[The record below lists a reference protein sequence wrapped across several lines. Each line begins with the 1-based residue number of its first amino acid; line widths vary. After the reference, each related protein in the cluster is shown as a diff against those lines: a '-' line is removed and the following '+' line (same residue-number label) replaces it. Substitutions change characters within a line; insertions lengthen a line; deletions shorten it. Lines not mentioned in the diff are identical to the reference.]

1 MALDAGALA
10 YLVKT
15 VQPDELV
22 DTIRK
27 AAAGQRH
34 VPPDL
39 AARLASGARRAH
51 LSPRELEVLK
61 LMIAGKRNREIAA
74 QLAITEGTVKIHVSN
89 VLAQVERHRS
99 HRSRHP
105 GASARHRRPHDLSLR
120 QREIALATTRVTRIR
135 RKTYPVRRID
145 RSP

>member
-27 AAAGQRH
+27 VAAGQRH

-39 AARLASGARRAH
+39 AARLALRC
-51 LSPRELEVLK
+51 SPF
-61 LMIAGKRNREIAA
+61 
-74 QLAITEGTVKIHVSN
+74 TPVS
-89 VLAQVERHRS
+89 A
-99 HRSRHP
+99 
-105 GASARHRRPHDLSLR
+105 
-120 QREIALATTRVTRIR
+120 
-135 RKTYPVRRID
+135 
-145 RSP
+145 

>member
-1 MALDAGALA
+1 MALGAGALA

-27 AAAGQRH
+27 VAAGQRH

-39 AARLASGARRAH
+39 AARLASRSPRSH
-51 LSPRELEVLK
+51 LSPRELDVLK
-61 LMIAGKRNREIAA
+61 LMIMGKRNKEIAT

-89 VLAQVERHRS
+89 ILAKLGVADRTEAVTQ
-99 HRSRHP
+99 
-105 GASARHRRPHDLSLR
+105 AL
-120 QREIALATTRVTRIR
+120 QRGIVALA
-135 RKTYPVRRID
+135 P
-145 RSP
+145 